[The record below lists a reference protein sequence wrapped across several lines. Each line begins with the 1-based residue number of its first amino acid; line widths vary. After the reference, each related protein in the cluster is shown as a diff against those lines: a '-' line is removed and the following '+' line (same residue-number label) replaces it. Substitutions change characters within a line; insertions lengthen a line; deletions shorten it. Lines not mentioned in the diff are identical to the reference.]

1 MYRHWLVAHDFEACS
16 NSAADAAARV
26 ARACSVVDDRA
37 RVVLAHVVTPTIL
50 PVPGDVGSGAALAA
64 IDAMVLAATEQLD
77 NEASNL
83 RQRFPD
89 VTIDTMVLTGTAVEA
104 IMAYADRINVD
115 AIAVGTH
122 GRTGLKHA
130 FMGSVAE
137 RIVQH
142 AQRPVLVIKE
152 PHATFA
158 GAVA

>member
-26 ARACSVVDDRA
+26 ARACAVDDDRA
-37 RVVLAHVVTPTIL
+37 RVVLAHVVTPTIM

-64 IDAMVLAATEQLD
+64 IDAMMLAATEQLD
-77 NEASNL
+77 NEAANL

-89 VTIDTMVLTGTAVEA
+89 VTFDTTVLTGSPVEA